1 MDNSTENEE
10 VVTDNFVVTDEF
22 NKELLE
28 NSNVKNLAMRLM
40 RKAVARGFD
49 ITNDD
54 AVDEVYEAILA
65 VNERRRFVSSKEQL
79 YETKYD
85 GLILRLAISAI
96 SKYGAE
102 GQTSHVEN
110 GIHRN
115 YEAGSAYPTSM
126 LQEIVPLAK
135 GVDE

>member
-10 VVTDNFVVTDEF
+10 VVIDNFQVEDEF

-28 NSNVKNLAMRLM
+28 NDNVKNLAIRLK
-40 RKAVARGFD
+40 RKSTSRGFE

-54 AVDEVYEAILA
+54 AVDEIYDAILA
-65 VNERRRFVSSKEQL
+65 VNERRRFSPTKEKL

-115 YEAGSAYPTSM
+115 YEAGSSYPTSL

-135 GVDE
+135 GVD